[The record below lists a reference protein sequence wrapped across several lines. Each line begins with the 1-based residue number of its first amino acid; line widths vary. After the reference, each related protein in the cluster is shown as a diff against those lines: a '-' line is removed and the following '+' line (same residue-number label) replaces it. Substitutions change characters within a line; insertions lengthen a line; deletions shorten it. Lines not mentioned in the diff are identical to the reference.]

1 MSQPDLKSDTEVA
14 ALSTEIATLNPIVKA
29 IKIRSQADYTQAGE
43 YLKRC
48 KGALKQIEDAR
59 VRITGPIN
67 ESLRE
72 VNAQARES
80 SQPWKLTESLIKN
93 EMIVWQTEQERLQRE
108 EQRKRDEA
116 ARKERE
122 RLEAQAKKA
131 AESGKIERAAQIQER
146 AAAVVA
152 PIITREVPKIAGQST
167 REAWLFE
174 IEDATKVPREYMMVD
189 ESKIRKVV
197 NALKGEA
204 VIAGVRVYSEKR
216 LASTAS

>member
-1 MSQPDLKSDTEVA
+1 MLHDLKSDSEVA
-14 ALSTEIATLNPIVKA
+14 ALSTELATFTPIAKA
-29 IKIRSQADYTQAGE
+29 IKIATADDYVQAGE

-59 VRITGPIN
+59 VRITKPIN

-80 SQPWKLTESLIKN
+80 SQPWTQAESLIKN
-93 EMIVWQTEQERLQRE
+93 AMLVYQSDQERLQRE

-122 RLEAQAKKA
+122 KLEAQAAKA
-131 AESGKIERAAQIQER
+131 AAAGKVDRAAQLEERAAT
-146 AAAVVA
+146 VVA
-152 PIITREVPKIAGQST
+152 PVVTREVPKVAGQST
-167 REAWLFE
+167 REVWLFE
-174 IEDATKVPREYMMVD
+174 IEDPAKVPREYLAID

-197 NALKGEA
+197 NALKGET
-204 VIAGVRVYSEKR
+204 VIAGVRIYSEKR
-216 LASTAS
+216 LASQAG